1 MLLENNLGD
10 LTLTDNNGLNAY
22 QLALKLQ
29 AKDHANLFEQF
40 VEKEDI
46 EVTQSETDK
55 DVQFIKVNLEKDYQ
69 EYLAK
74 V

>member
-29 AKDHANLFEQF
+29 AKEHANLFEQF

-55 DVQFIKVNLEKDYQ
+55 DVQ
-69 EYLAK
+69 
-74 V
+74 